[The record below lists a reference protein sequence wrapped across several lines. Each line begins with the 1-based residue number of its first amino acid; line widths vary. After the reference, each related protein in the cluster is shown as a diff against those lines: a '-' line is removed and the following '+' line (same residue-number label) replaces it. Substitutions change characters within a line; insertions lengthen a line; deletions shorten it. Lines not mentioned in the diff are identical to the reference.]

1 MLLCVMKS
9 MNFDAIDPGPSNTP
23 KLERRLN
30 IGPELGKLI
39 DAARAF
45 TAKSA
50 ENADELIPALGRG
63 IRDSFDDTLFRTVR
77 DAEECSKMRAHS
89 DAVSKSE
96 HHSSLTSLR
105 RDWGD
110 EPKDGI
116 SHYEQACKKIALD
129 GFMKVGLQPGDAD
142 KLVSEIF
149 KS

>member
-1 MLLCVMKS
+1 
-9 MNFDAIDPGPSNTP
+9 
-23 KLERRLN
+23 
-30 IGPELGKLI
+30 
-39 DAARAF
+39 
-45 TAKSA
+45 
-50 ENADELIPALGRG
+50 
-63 IRDSFDDTLFRTVR
+63 
-77 DAEECSKMRAHS
+77 MRAHS

-149 KS
+149 KSPLES